1 MKVFGFLE
9 ARMFTRANGVT
20 LQISSGTRNASKKLG
35 DGKMD
40 DINFH
45 VAMRNKNSL
54 AGAGIFS
61 GTP

>member
-45 VAMRNKNSL
+45 VAMRSIDISKIEML
-54 AGAGIFS
+54 F
-61 GTP
+61 